1 MLSHETSQSSSPIL
15 SAAKVSNLFSDFD
28 SGRDGS
34 RKKCWGGVRSKNLK
48 IKDISAFTKRDVRI
62 VLDKLE
68 FFR

>member
-1 MLSHETSQSSSPIL
+1 MNI
-15 SAAKVSNLFSDFD
+15 
-28 SGRDGS
+28 RDGS
-34 RKKCWGGVRSKNLK
+34 GKKFWGLVRSKNLK